1 MHEDQLPFSACTR
14 FLGTTAHS
22 GRVEKIEK
30 GRNGGKKF
38 WKIKNKI
45 DEKTC

>member
-22 GRVEKIEK
+22 GIVEKLEK
-30 GRNGGKKF
+30 GRNRVKKILENQ
-38 WKIKNKI
+38 KQNR
-45 DEKTC
+45 